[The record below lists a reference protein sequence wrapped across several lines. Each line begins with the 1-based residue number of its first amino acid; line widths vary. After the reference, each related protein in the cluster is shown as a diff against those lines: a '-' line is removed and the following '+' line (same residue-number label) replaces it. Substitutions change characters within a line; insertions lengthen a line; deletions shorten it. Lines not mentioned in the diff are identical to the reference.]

1 MFLYQR
7 NTNKVSQI
15 GFLYQRSTS
24 KSITNWVFI
33 SKKYKKKKI
42 QINQINKEIM
52 IPKYNEFGFYIKDIE
67 VRVYIEFIDSSG
79 LNHIM
84 FAHNSVALRY

>member
-1 MFLYQR
+1 MGFYIKEVQVR
-7 NTNKVSQI
+7 VSQI
-15 GFLYQRSTS
+15 GFLYQRNT
-24 KSITNWVFI
+24 
-33 SKKYKKKKI
+33 KKKEI

-52 IPKYNEFGFYIKDIE
+52 IPKYHEFGFYIKDIE